1 MKVHFAAD
9 VGGDKE
15 DFKRICQFIEKL
27 DHTLVTHHYLNRN
40 LSDIDK
46 ESPEESKF
54 YVERSMK
61 WIKSADVVVFETT
74 KPDISIG
81 YELAVAVSLHKPVIA
96 LYNDKKAKAPNS
108 IKGVEKEKLQ
118 IVGYN
123 EETLDE
129 VLDIVL
135 DNAADSADV
144 RFNFFISPAIGNY
157 LDWVAKN
164 KKIPRSV
171 YLRNLIQKDMEDNE
185 EYR

>member
-1 MKVHFAAD
+1 MKVHFAAAVD
-9 VGGDKE
+9 GEKE
-15 DFKRICQFIEKL
+15 DFIKLCKFIEKL
-27 DHTLVTHHYLNRN
+27 DHTIVTDHYLSRS
-40 LSDIDK
+40 LVAIQR
-46 ESPEESKF
+46 ESAEESKF
-54 YVERSMK
+54 YVERSMQ

-96 LYNDKKAKAPNS
+96 LYNDKKTTAPNS

-123 EETLDE
+123 EDTIDE

-135 DNAADSADV
+135 ENAAESADV

-157 LDWVAKN
+157 LDWIAKN

>member
-1 MKVHFAAD
+1 MKVHFAAAVD
-9 VGGDKE
+9 GDKS
-15 DFKRICQFIEKL
+15 DFKKICQFIHKL
-27 DHTLVTHHYLNRN
+27 DHSLVTDHYLSRT
-40 LSDIDK
+40 LDDIDK
-46 ESPEESKF
+46 ESPQEAKF
-54 YVERSMK
+54 YVERSMN
-61 WIKSADVVVFETT
+61 WIKTADVVVFETT

-96 LYNDKKAKAPNS
+96 LYNDKKSNPPNS

-123 EETLDE
+123 EDTIDD
-129 VLDIVL
+129 VLDIIL
-135 DNAADSADV
+135 ENAAESADV

-157 LDWVAKN
+157 LDWIAKN

>member
-15 DFKRICQFIEKL
+15 DFKMICQLIEKL
-27 DHTLVTHHYLNRN
+27 DHSLVTDHYLSRN

-81 YELAVAVSLHKPVIA
+81 YELAVAVSLHKPVIV
-96 LYNDKKAKAPNS
+96 LYNDTKSKAPNS
-108 IKGVEKEKLQ
+108 IKGVEREKLQ

-123 EETLDE
+123 RDTLVE

-135 DNAADSADV
+135 ENAHDSADV
-144 RFNFFISPAIGNY
+144 RFNFFISPSIGSY
-157 LDWVAKN
+157 LDWIAKN
-164 KKIPRSV
+164 KKVPRSV
-171 YLRNLIQKDMEDNE
+171 HLRNLIQRDMEENE